1 MTWSRNLQSA
11 IVLKDDRRLV
21 TLHDAGE
28 FILSLPK
35 RNQQKAHWEQAL
47 DALMA
52 AGQPRATENDFA
64 AVQRQ
69 LKIALKAEGLV

>member
-1 MTWSRNLQSA
+1 
-11 IVLKDDRRLV
+11 
-21 TLHDAGE
+21 
-28 FILSLPK
+28 LSLPK
-35 RNQQKAHWEQAL
+35 GNQQKAHWEQAL

-69 LKIALKAEGLV
+69 LKMALKAEGLV